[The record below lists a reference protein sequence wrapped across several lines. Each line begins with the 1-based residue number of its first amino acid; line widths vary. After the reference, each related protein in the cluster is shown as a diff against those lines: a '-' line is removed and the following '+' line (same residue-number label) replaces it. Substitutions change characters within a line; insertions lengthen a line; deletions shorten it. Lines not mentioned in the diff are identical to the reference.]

1 MKTLKHKPQ
10 RVAAQQ
16 GACGFVQAIDADAI
30 EGNLASV
37 RGVNQPA
44 QIQQRAFAA
53 A

>member
-1 MKTLKHKPQ
+1 MQFMQVLTSL
-10 RVAAQQ
+10 VLAAFAGYM
-16 GACGFVQAIDADAI
+16 GAWYFGAI
-30 EGNLASV
+30 EGNFASV